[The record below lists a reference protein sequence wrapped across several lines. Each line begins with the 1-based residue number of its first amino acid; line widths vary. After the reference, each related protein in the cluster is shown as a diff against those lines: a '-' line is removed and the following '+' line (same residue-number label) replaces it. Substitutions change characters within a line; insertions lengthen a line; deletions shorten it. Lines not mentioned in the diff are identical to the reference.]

1 MPTKTV
7 TPPPT
12 IGEKIL
18 YYRTKAKVTQLR
30 LAHLIGYTGDSA
42 GAYISRLESN
52 TQSPGLETLRKLAK
66 ALGVGIEKLIS

>member
-18 YYRTKAKVTQLR
+18 LLRTKAKLTQLQ
-30 LAHLIGYTGDSA
+30 LAHAIGYTGDSA

-66 ALGVGIEKLIS
+66 ALKVPVGQLIS